1 MSGKSPYVSLNLSKD
16 YESLLFKSIIV
27 TMFRV
32 SVFFI
37 LRAPPKSKIISGYCT
52 PNVERV
58 FPFPRP
64 QPKIFLVPLIQNDI
78 PVRVRVAEKAL
89 LGMRTLNIA
98 GN

>member
-1 MSGKSPYVSLNLSKD
+1 MNHYSLKALLLLCFEFQSFSYFELHQNL
-16 YESLLFKSIIV
+16 
-27 TMFRV
+27 R
-32 SVFFI
+32 
-37 LRAPPKSKIISGYCT
+37 CT

>member
-1 MSGKSPYVSLNLSKD
+1 MNHYSLKALLLLCYEFQSFSYFELHQNLR
-16 YESLLFKSIIV
+16 L
-27 TMFRV
+27 
-32 SVFFI
+32 
-37 LRAPPKSKIISGYCT
+37 ISGYCT
-52 PNVERV
+52 TNVERV

>member
-1 MSGKSPYVSLNLSKD
+1 MSGKSPYLSLNLSKD
-16 YESLLFKSIIV
+16 YESLLFKSITV
-27 TMFRV
+27 TMLRV

-37 LRAPPKSKIISGYCT
+37 LRAPPKSKINQRLLS

-64 QPKIFLVPLIQNDI
+64 QPKIFHVPLIQNDI